1 MAVMPVGCGVMPRQL
16 EGTSVN
22 ESALYMSSPI
32 NALLEGLYRDDISIQ
47 LLKTKGDFGIGTFNN
62 LDGEMI
68 VLDGNFYRI
77 DLDGNAHQVAD
88 QAQTP
93 FSTVCFFKGMLS
105 EALQSPMDYAAL
117 MTTMGYL
124 LPSDNMFYAIKV
136 VADFARVETRSVPHT
151 ENYRPLSEATDHQKR
166 RKFVDI
172 SGTLVGFYTPP
183 FVPSLNVPGYHFH
196 FLNEAHT
203 AGGHLLSCDVVQ
215 AQIELMLFSRMELSL
230 PMTLDYLTAT
240 FERDARKDLEK
251 AERIVTS
258 SALT

>member
-1 MAVMPVGCGVMPRQL
+1 MAFMPVGLGVITKQP
-16 EGTSVN
+16 EGTPVNDSV
-22 ESALYMSSPI
+22 LYMSSPI

-47 LLKTKGDFGIGTFNN
+47 SLKAKGDFGIGTFNN

-68 VLDGNFYRI
+68 VLDGCFYRI
-77 DLDGNAHQVAD
+77 DLDGNAHSVPD

-93 FSTVCFFKGMLS
+93 FSTVCFFKAMLN
-105 EALQSPMDYAAL
+105 ETLQSSMDYTAFMA
-117 MTTMGYL
+117 TMERL

-136 VADFARVETRSVPHT
+136 VADFATVVTRSVPHT
-151 ENYRPLSEATDHQKR
+151 ENYRPLSEATDHQKKR
-166 RKFVDI
+166 EFADI

-196 FLNEAHT
+196 FLDDTHT

-251 AERIVTS
+251 AER
-258 SALT
+258 